1 MPHVSFTQQV
11 KAHMTDFILKQL
23 PYDLSNQ
30 AGLALIGKY
39 LKRININSLVDPAF
53 SVRSGIAN
61 SDILKSYLGLLCLGK
76 NDFDAIEGQRKDA
89 FFIRALGLRAVPS
102 SPTLRQ
108 RMDTHAASWFDLV
121 DRINAAVL
129 GLKVAGKP
137 IDFGVLPCGYVPLD
151 VDTFAMDN
159 SGTAKE
165 HVGRTYAGVDGYC
178 PLAAYLGAQGFC
190 LELALRP
197 GTQHSASETEYNIE
211 RVLPLAA
218 KLTQSTGAGAI
229 AGAAAGTEAS
239 ERCAPLLF
247 RADSGFDSA
256 KLMCAIGQQAKALG
270 REVAFII
277 KWNPRTTPVE
287 TMAKAKVS
295 DASTAWV
302 QLREGKRQCVWS
314 AAVEMAHAGQTLAA
328 RRVYRLTERTI
339 DKKGQ
344 QMLLPEYTLEGW
356 STTLPDTPT
365 FDAQQIIDLYADHG
379 THEQFHSEFKT
390 DMDLVRLPSGKF
402 DTNYLVCALAAV
414 AMNLL
419 RLVGQHTLHEPDA
432 PMRHAAQRR
441 RIRTVMQ
448 ELMFKAARMI
458 SHARQWV
465 LGLGAHDAAFAVFE
479 RHWHQLDRLDTA

>member
-1 MPHVSFTQQV
+1 MSEFVV
-11 KAHMTDFILKQL
+11 KQL
-23 PYDLSNQ
+23 PYDLSSQ

-39 LKRININSLVDPAF
+39 LKRINLNALVDPAF
-53 SVRSGIAN
+53 AVRAGIAN

-76 NDFDAIEGQRKDA
+76 NDFDAIEAQRTDA
-89 FFIRALGLRAVPS
+89 FFARALHLRAVPS

-108 RMDTHAASWFDLV
+108 RLDAHASDWFELAE
-121 DRINAAVL
+121 RINAAVL
-129 GLKVAGKP
+129 SVKIAGKP
-137 IDFGVLPCGYVPLD
+137 IDFGVLPCGYLPLD

-178 PLAAYLGAQGFC
+178 PLAAYLGTQGYC

-197 GTQHSASETEYNIE
+197 GIQHSACETEYNIE

-218 KLTQSTGAGAI
+218 RVSAGTANGAG
-229 AGAAAGTEAS
+229 
-239 ERCAPLLF
+239 APLLF

-256 KLMCAIGQQAKALG
+256 KLMCAIDSQAQQLKRA
-270 REVAFII
+270 VAFII
-277 KWNPRTTPVE
+277 KWNPRKTPVE
-287 TMAKAKVS
+287 TIAKARVS
-295 DASTAWV
+295 DADTLWTV
-302 QLREGKRQCVWS
+302 LREGKRECVWVDAVQVRHTPKGVKVQQADK
-314 AAVEMAHAGQTLAA
+314 AADAAREATPVQTLQA

-339 DKKGQ
+339 DKRGQ
-344 QMLLPEYTLEGW
+344 QMLLPEYVLEGW
-356 STTLPDTPT
+356 STTLPDTAA
-365 FDAQQIIDLYADHG
+365 FGAQQIIELYADHA

-419 RLVGQHTLHEPDA
+419 RLIGQHTLHGQDSPL
-432 PMRHAAQRR
+432 RHQAQRR

-448 ELMFKAARMI
+448 GLMFKAARMVK
-458 SHARQWV
+458 HARRWV
-465 LGLGAHDAAFAVFE
+465 LGLGANDGGFAAFQ
-479 RHWHQLDRLDTA
+479 RHWRELDKPSTG

>member
-1 MPHVSFTQQV
+1 
-11 KAHMTDFILKQL
+11 MTDFILKQL
-23 PYDLSNQ
+23 PYDLSGQ

-39 LKRININSLVDPAF
+39 LKRININALVDPAF
-53 SVRSGIAN
+53 PVRAGIAN

-76 NDFDAIEGQRKDA
+76 NDFDAIEGQRKDS
-89 FFIRALGLRAVPS
+89 FFARALGLRAVPS

-108 RMDTHAASWFDLV
+108 RLDSHASSWFDPV
-121 DRINAAVL
+121 DGINAAVL
-129 GLKVAGKP
+129 GMKIGGKP
-137 IDFGVLPCGYVPLD
+137 IDFGALPCGYVPLD

-165 HVGRTYAGVDGYC
+165 LVGRTYAGVDGYC
-178 PLAAYLGAQGFC
+178 PLAAYLGTQGFC

-218 KLTQSTGAGAI
+218 RVCSM
-229 AGAAAGTEAS
+229 S
-239 ERCAPLLF
+239 LLF

-256 KLMCAIGQQAKALG
+256 KLMCAIGQQAQALA

-287 TMAKAKVS
+287 SIAAAHVA
-295 DASTAWV
+295 DPSTAWTV
-302 QLREGKRQCVWS
+302 LREGKRQCLWS
-314 AAVEMAHAGQTLAA
+314 QSIQIAHTGQSLDV

-339 DKKGQ
+339 DKRGQ
-344 QMLLPEYTLEGW
+344 QMLMPEYTLEGW
-356 STTLPDTPT
+356 STTLPER
-365 FDAQQIIDLYADHG
+365 FDAQAIIDLYADHG

-390 DMDLVRLPSGKF
+390 DMDLTRLPSGKF

-419 RLVGQHTLHEPDA
+419 RLVGQHTLHHSDS
-432 PMRHAAQRR
+432 PMRHNAQRR

-448 ELMFKAARMI
+448 ELMFKAGRMLR
-458 SHARQWV
+458 HARQWA
-465 LGLGAHDAAFAVFE
+465 LGLGANDSGFAVFE
-479 RHWHQLDRLDTA
+479 RHWRQLDTA

>member
-1 MPHVSFTQQV
+1 
-11 KAHMTDFILKQL
+11 MTDLILKQL
-23 PYDLSNQ
+23 PYDLSGQ

-39 LKRININSLVDPAF
+39 LKRINFNAVVDPAYPVQSKF
-53 SVRSGIAN
+53 GGIAN

-76 NDFDAIEGQRKDA
+76 NDFDAIEGQRKDR
-89 FFIRALGLRAVPS
+89 FFARALGLRAVPS

-108 RMDTHAASWFDLV
+108 RLDAHASSWFDLV
-121 DRINAAVL
+121 DGINAAVL
-129 GLKVAGKP
+129 DMKIEGKP
-137 IDFGVLPCGYVPLD
+137 IAFGVLPCGYVPLD

-165 HVGRTYAGVDGYC
+165 LVGRTYAGVDGYC
-178 PLAAYLGAQGFC
+178 PLAAYLGTQGFC

-218 KLTQSTGAGAI
+218 KVTT
-229 AGAAAGTEAS
+229 
-239 ERCAPLLF
+239 APLLF

-256 KLMCAIGQQAKALG
+256 KLMCAIADHSKRLQ

-277 KWNPRTTPVE
+277 KWNPRATPVE
-287 TMAKAKVS
+287 TMAQTRVA
-295 DASTAWV
+295 DARTAWV
-302 QLREGKRQCVWS
+302 QLREGKRECLWS
-314 AAVEMAHAGQTLAA
+314 EAVDIGHEGSALQA
-328 RRVYRLTERTI
+328 RRVYRLIERTI
-339 DKKGQ
+339 DKRGQ
-344 QMLLPEYTLEGW
+344 QMLMPEYTLEGW
-356 STTLPDTPT
+356 STTLPER
-365 FDAQQIIDLYADHG
+365 FDAQSIIDLYADHG

-390 DMDLVRLPSGKF
+390 DMDLTRLPSGKF

-419 RLVGQHTLHEPDA
+419 RLVGQHTLHEPDS
-432 PMRHAAQRR
+432 PVRHSAQRR

-448 ELMFKAARMI
+448 ELMFKAGRLL

-465 LGLGAHDAAFAVFE
+465 LGLGANDSGFAVFA
-479 RHWHQLDRLDTA
+479 RHWRQLDPT